1 MKRFSLKLL
10 VVAAACW
17 AGPLLAGEMSAA
29 IRNCGW
35 CHGTSGQGY
44 ANAPRLAGQRPAYI
58 ERQLMS
64 FRNHTRDSPASKQ
77 YMWGAAE
84 GVSPLLARNLAIYFS
99 GIPPKAA
106 HDGHLELAAIGRGIF
121 EEGLPELNIA
131 SCAACHGPNAEGI
144 RDIPRLGG
152 LSYDYL
158 RRRLRQ
164 WGEGYHAT
172 AQFPMPEISRKLAP
186 QDIEALASYLSFIE
200 YID

>member
-44 ANAPRLAGQRPAYI
+44 ANAPRLAGQRPAYL
-58 ERQLMS
+58 ERQLIS
-64 FRNHTRDSPASKQ
+64 FHNHSRDNPASKQ
-77 YMWGAAE
+77 YMWGAVE
-84 GVSPLLARNLAIYFS
+84 GLDPLLARNLAIYFS
-99 GIPPKAA
+99 TVAPKAA
-106 HDGHLELAAIGRGIF
+106 HDGQLQLADIGRGIF

-152 LSYDYL
+152 LSYNYL
-158 RRRLRQ
+158 RRRLGQ

-172 AQFPMPEISRKLAP
+172 AQFPMPEISKKLAP
-186 QDIEALASYLSFIE
+186 QEIEALASYLSFIE